1 MARWV
6 AQWGARSAVFGR
18 DANAPLSGAGLR
30 DGDVLV
36 FHDVVHDVDHDA
48 DGLGGENKDGTP
60 PPPSLPPPSAAQR
73 VKMDMVCGDTVAA
86 GVLRKAEAEA
96 AAVARPVC
104 AEFREVPHDESS
116 NSGTHVV
123 DAPSLEELEAGE
135 LARAVLQANVGGWAD
150 EGVTVANIHVETSDE
165 TEWHAVYFLS
175 TPRKRKMVVHFPSW
189 RGAVRANKAAASQHA
204 AATGLGPRLL
214 GDVMVPR
221 GGGGQHF
228 LVGTASEWLGG
239 GQLSSDDVEDRE
251 VMARLGRL
259 YGRLHCAD
267 SAWFDASVPA
277 LSAEGKLPPAPVG
290 GASGAAATAAAAEW
304 ASCLFVL
311 PWLLEQVPAS
321 NKAALAA
328 QGVDWGFVAAEI
340 NGLPSN
346 ALLPPTPIV
355 TVHGDSHSGNIMKDD
370 AGELHLID
378 FDMTARG
385 PAGSE
390 WGFITLMLFRCGFA
404 PEVVLPRDTQRAFA
418 RGYLAA
424 TAATPGPANMPPP
437 CDLEEDHKQEHE
449 PQQYEREDALLA
461 AMHAWTYVGLLKM
474 GLLCAVLMNNVGHD
488 AKREVMRKRGP
499 VLLNSFFLL
508 AAQGVLRQAAVAGS
522 PAQEELIDKGLFFVA
537 EDAWQRGQKEE
548 L

>member
-6 AQWGARSAVFGR
+6 AQQWGARSAVFGR
-18 DANAPLSGAGLR
+18 DANAPLSGSGLR

-36 FHDVVHDVDHDA
+36 FHDVGHDIDHAA
-48 DGLGGENKDGTP
+48 DGLGDENKDGTP
-60 PPPSLPPPSAAQR
+60 PPPSLPPPSAAQP
-73 VKMDMVCGDTVAA
+73 VKTDKVCGDTEAA
-86 GVLRKAEAEA
+86 SVLRKAEAEA
-96 AAVARPVC
+96 AAAARPVC
-104 AEFREVPHDESS
+104 AEFREVSHDEAS
-116 NSGTHVV
+116 NSGTNVV
-123 DAPSLEELEAGE
+123 DAPPLEELEAVE
-135 LARAVLQANVGGWAD
+135 LARAVLQANLGGWAD
-150 EGVTVANIHVETSDE
+150 EGVAVADIHVATSDE

-189 RGAVRANKAAASQHA
+189 RGAVRANKAAASRHA
-204 AATGLGPRLL
+204 DATGLGPRLL
-214 GDVMVPR
+214 GDVVVPR
-221 GGGGQHF
+221 GGGGGQHS

-239 GQLSSDDVEDRE
+239 GQLSSDDVEDKG
-251 VMARLGRL
+251 VMARLGSL

-267 SAWFDASVPA
+267 SAWFDSSVPA
-277 LSAEGKLPPAPVG
+277 LSAEGKLPSAPVG
-290 GASGAAATAAAAEW
+290 GAGGTTAAAAAW

-346 ALLPPTPIV
+346 PLLPSTPTV

-370 AGELHLID
+370 TGELHLID

-390 WGFITLMLFRCGFA
+390 WGFITLMIFRCGFA
-404 PEVVLPRDTQRAFA
+404 PELVLPRDTQRAFA

-424 TAATPGPANMPPP
+424 TAATPGPANRPP

-449 PQQYEREDALLA
+449 PQQHEREDALLA

-474 GLLCAVLMNNVGHD
+474 GLLCAVLMDNGGH
-488 AKREVMRKRGP
+488 AKKREVMRKRGP
-499 VLLNSFFLL
+499 VLLHRGFLL

-537 EDAWQRGQKEE
+537 EDAWQRGQKEK